1 MTSVY
6 SARRPWE
13 VLRWS
18 VMLSQ
23 LWQKQYRRVRW
34 RSRRTAARDVAAAC
48 HPPAGWHRKAV
59 CFSCGTGLRA
69 VGAPASA
76 IEAESIDGDLGIPE
90 SFIRRVSA
98 LVQRGDS
105 AVVVAAAR
113 P

>member
-1 MTSVY
+1 
-6 SARRPWE
+6 
-13 VLRWS
+13 
-18 VMLSQ
+18 
-23 LWQKQYRRVRW
+23 
-34 RSRRTAARDVAAAC
+34 
-48 HPPAGWHRKAV
+48 
-59 CFSCGTGLRA
+59 LRA